1 MEEKF
6 WDERYSAPHYVYGTE
21 PNEYFKEE
29 LQKLTA
35 GKLLL
40 PGEGEGRN
48 AVYAAKNGWI
58 VFANDFSIQAREKA
72 LKLAKENGVEINYEV
87 FPADEAEYP
96 ENEFDAAALIFVH
109 FPPTKRKKVHKAV
122 IRSLKPGGVLIIEA
136 FSKKQIK
143 NSSGGPKDEE
153 ALYMLEDFQEDFEA
167 LRTELLKEKHI
178 ELREGAFH
186 TGPADVIRFRAFKTE

>member
-6 WDERYSAPHYVYGTE
+6 WNERYSVPHYVYGKE
-21 PNEYFKEE
+21 PNKYFKEE

-48 AVYAAKNGWI
+48 AVYAAKCGLN
-58 VFANDFSIQAREKA
+58 VFANDFSEQAQEKA
-72 LKLAKENGVEINYEV
+72 LKLAKESGVEINYQV
-87 FPADEAEYP
+87 FPVDEAEYP
-96 ENEFDAAALIFVH
+96 NNEFDAAALIFVH
-109 FPPTKRKKVHKAV
+109 FPSAKREKAHKAV

-136 FSKKQIK
+136 FSKKQIN
-143 NSSGGPKDEE
+143 NSSGGPKDED
-153 ALYMLEDFQEDFEA
+153 ALYRLEDFQEDFKAMRIEQ
-167 LRTELLKEKHI
+167 LEEIHT

-186 TGPADVIRFRAFKTE
+186 TGPADVIRFRAVKTE